1 MVETANIIWADGPGG
16 SPQQPDKAQIRRWGT
31 WIESLLGAVGVNS
44 GTIFATY
51 AQLQSSLSYP
61 ANTMAWVN
69 QDPVASNNGIYR
81 KIGSS
86 GSGSWVKTGDLP
98 YSFITANDA
107 GAGTPN
113 AIQATSDLP
122 INSSA
127 LIILRAFEANTGS
140 PVTVSFN
147 GGTPLTV
154 KTASGADVPAA
165 ALVANLDMLGRVVGT
180 TFRLV
185 SDIASAA
192 IQAACEAAAAAA
204 ADSAAEAAGWAALA
218 RDDVVPNTFA
228 GDGATTVFNLSVDP
242 GTEANALVTIY
253 GHKQDLTAYTISGTT
268 LTFSAPPPGNGADHN
283 IEVRMGYRIGVNVP
297 AALSVGSAA
306 IKTSEAADIRTAID
320 VPSNASMTA
329 AIAAALAN
337 SVSGLQIANNATD
350 AANDIDVAAG
360 TILSAD
366 GTTMISLPAA
376 VTKQL
381 DATWVAG
388 SGNGGRFD
396 ASIADG
402 TWHVFAI
409 GNGTNNYIGFSQSL
423 VPTSAPNYPA
433 GYKYKRVGSV
443 LRVSGSNRAFTQSG
457 MGRER
462 KYLLGSPVVNVSAVA
477 SQGTAGVTRSLT
489 VPTGYPVESIAT
501 YGISSAPGAGDVM
514 FVSALVQPDVSAIND
529 NAQIRTT
536 SADSSFTTLEILTDT
551 LGRVRTRQAGGGSQE
566 FLTIITRGWK
576 DSI

>member
-1 MVETANIIWADGPGG
+1 MTETANIIWADGPAG
-16 SPQQPDKAQIRRWGT
+16 SPYEPDKSKIRQWGT
-31 WIESLLGAVGVNS
+31 WVESLLGAVGVNS

-127 LIILRAFEANTGS
+127 LIILRAFEANPGS

-147 GGTPLTV
+147 GGSVLTI
-154 KTASGADVPAA
+154 KTASGADIPPGGI
-165 ALVANLDMLGRVVGT
+165 VADMDMLGRQVGS

-218 RDDVVPNTFA
+218 RNDVVPNTFA
-228 GDGATTVFNLSVDP
+228 GDGATTVFNLSVNP

-306 IKTSEAADIRTAID
+306 IKTSEAAGIRTAID

-337 SVSGLQIANNATD
+337 SVSGLQMANNATD

-409 GNGTNNYIGFSQSL
+409 GNGTNNYVGFSQSL
-423 VPTSAPNYPA
+423 VPTAAPNYPA
-433 GYKYKRVGSV
+433 GYKYKRIGSV
-443 LRVSGSNRAFTQSG
+443 LRVSGSNRAFTQYG
-457 MGRER
+457 TGRER
-462 KYLLGSPVVNVSAVA
+462 IYALRTPVQNYSVVTSQGSSAVNRDVTVPLGIKVMANLLVRLGNDPA
-477 SQGTAGVTRSLT
+477 SGDLLRIFSFDDLDAAVTGANATHDVAASGRALESIEVFTNTAGQVKSRQNIGGSANYL
-489 VPTGYPVESIAT
+489 SI
-501 YGISSAPGAGDVM
+501 
-514 FVSALVQPDVSAIND
+514 
-529 NAQIRTT
+529 TT
-536 SADSSFTTLEILTDT
+536 S
-551 LGRVRTRQAGGGSQE
+551 
-566 FLTIITRGWK
+566 GWK
-576 DSI
+576 EFI